1 MTGNNTQP
9 NLQTGG
15 QGNQPTGGIFG
26 IKQGDKPAENNPTQT
41 SNPLFG
47 GQNKGTTDANKPNLF
62 GNNNPAS
69 TTNTN
74 TQNTQNPVSQSNG
87 IFGATNT
94 ANNPPGQQSNTGS
107 NLFNNVNKPATTS
120 TTNTNTTGNNLFN
133 NANNTGNSTNLIGGQ
148 NANHNTSANQS
159 NLF

>member
-1 MTGNNTQP
+1 MTDNNTQP

-26 IKQGDKPAENNPTQT
+26 AKQADKPAENNPAQT
-41 SNPLFG
+41 TNPLFG
-47 GQNKGTTDANKPNLF
+47 GQNKGTTDASKPNLF
-62 GNNNPAS
+62 GTNNPVS
-69 TTNTN
+69 TTNT
-74 TQNTQNPVSQSNG
+74 NTQNPVSQSNG
-87 IFGATNT
+87 IFGATNN
-94 ANNPPGQQSNTGS
+94 ANNPPAQQNNTGG

-148 NANHNTSANQS
+148 NANQNTSANQS
-159 NLF
+159 KLF